1 MKFKCVQAI
10 GMLCLVFSFSQTVSA
25 KVWRVNNNAG
35 VSRDFAEVSTAV
47 ANAVVQNGDTL
58 YVEGSPTAYTSVT
71 LTKRLVIIGTGYFLS
86 ENTGLQANVNDA
98 FISSI
103 TLDSLA
109 SGSKFYGIHTTVIYT
124 NSNTDDITIS
134 RCKLQLFSNTGFV
147 NSKLANWVVSKCYI
161 SGAVSLVGSSYVFEN
176 FEFTNC
182 IVSATFSITGTLIN
196 GLLRNNVF
204 LNTVATNN
212 CYVANNIFLSS
223 SPLNFTNCTLKYN
236 IAQGS
241 VLPAGNN
248 NQNNISQ
255 ASLFTLTGSTDGK
268 YQLKAGSPAVGAGEP
283 VSGITPDCGAFG
295 TADPY
300 RLSGIPPIP
309 TIYALTVPASVPST
323 ATSMNITVSTR
334 SNN

>member
-35 VSRDFAEVSTAV
+35 VSRDFAELSTAV
-47 ANAVVQNGDTL
+47 ASAAVQNGDTL
-58 YVEGSPTAYTSVT
+58 YIEGSATAYTSVI
-71 LTKRLVIIGTGYFLS
+71 LTKRLVVIGTGYFLS

-98 FISSI
+98 FISTI
-103 TLDSLA
+103 FLDSLA
-109 SGSKFYGIHTTVIYT
+109 SGSKFYGIHTTVMYT

-134 RCKLQLFSNTGFV
+134 RCKLQLYSNTSFV
-147 NSKLANWVVSKCYI
+147 NSKLSNWVVSKCYI
-161 SGAVSLVGSSYVFEN
+161 SGSVSLSSSSYVFEN

-182 IVSATFSITGTLIN
+182 IVNSTFSITGTLIN

-204 LNTVATNN
+204 LNAVATNN
-212 CYVANNIFLSS
+212 SYVANNIFLNGGTIS
-223 SPLNFTNCTLKYN
+223 FTNCTVKYN
-236 IAQGS
+236 IAQGN

-255 ASLFTLTGSTDGK
+255 ANLFTLSGSSDGK
-268 YQLKAGSPAVGAGEP
+268 YQLKAGSPAIAAGEP
-283 VSGITPDCGAFG
+283 VSGVTPDCGAFG

-309 TIYALTVPASVPST
+309 TIYALTVPAAVPST